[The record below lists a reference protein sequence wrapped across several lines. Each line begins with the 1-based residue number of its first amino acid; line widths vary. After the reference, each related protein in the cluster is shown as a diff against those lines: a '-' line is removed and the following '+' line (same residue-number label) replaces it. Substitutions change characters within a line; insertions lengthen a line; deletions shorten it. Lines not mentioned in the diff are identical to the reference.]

1 MRILHVTDSF
11 LPVLGG
17 IETHVD
23 ALARH
28 QAAAGD
34 EVTVVTAT
42 PATAEGQAHVDD
54 GPVTIRRMRWAGE
67 GFSADLESF
76 DLVHA
81 HVSVVSLFAAPLAA
95 TAARHGVPTVV
106 TVHSLWDGMGPIPAA
121 AAALS
126 TLRRA
131 PVTWTAVSQVAA
143 AQVVRRL
150 PRGAHAHVLPNAVEV
165 GPRPASPSTDEGRPV
180 RLVSTMRLARRKR
193 PLQLLE
199 TYAALVSHCDVP
211 VHLTLVGDGR
221 LRPTIERRVR
231 QLGLQGQVTVT
242 GRVAPSTVL
251 EVLAES
257 DVYVAPAILESFGL
271 AALEARCVG
280 LPVVGR
286 QGTGLADFID
296 SGTNGVLC
304 ASDEGIV
311 VALRELLEDPD
322 LRRRMSEHNRTTP
335 SPISWAST
343 MARHD
348 AVYARAVGRFHA
360 TAPVVL
366 QTVTGG

>member
-1 MRILHVTDSF
+1 MRILHLTDSF

-23 ALARH
+23 ALSRQ

-42 PATAEGQAHVDD
+42 PATAEGQDLVDD
-54 GPVTIRRMRWAGE
+54 GPVTVRRMRWAGE
-67 GFSADLESF
+67 GFGVDLEAF

-95 TAARHGVPTVV
+95 IAARRGVPTVV
-106 TVHSLWDGMGPIPAA
+106 TVHSLWDGLGPIPAA
-121 AAALS
+121 AASLS

-131 PVTWTAVSQVAA
+131 PVTWTAVSKVAA
-143 AQVVRRL
+143 AQVLRRL

-165 GPRPASPSTDEGRPV
+165 APRPAPGSPRLDRPV
-180 RLVSTMRLARRKR
+180 QLVSTMRLAGRKR

-199 TYAALVSHCDVP
+199 TYAALLDHCDVP
-211 VHLTLVGDGR
+211 VHLTLVGDGP
-221 LRPTIERRVR
+221 LRRAVDRRIAT
-231 QLGLQGQVTVT
+231 LGLRDLVTVT
-242 GRVAPSTVL
+242 GRVAPATVL
-251 EVLAES
+251 DVLAGS
-257 DVYVAPAILESFGL
+257 DIYVAPAILESFGL

-296 SGTNGVLC
+296 PGTSGFLC
-304 ASDEGIV
+304 ASDEGMV
-311 VALRELLEDPD
+311 GALRDLLVDPK
-322 LRRRMSEHNRTTP
+322 LRTQLSEHNRTTP
-335 SPISWAST
+335 SPMTWANA
-343 MARHD
+343 MASHE
-348 AVYARAVGRFHA
+348 AVYAWTVGRA
-360 TAPVVL
+360 GAPVPGRL

>member
-23 ALARH
+23 ALTRQ
-28 QAAAGD
+28 QAAAGED
-34 EVTVVTAT
+34 VTVLTAT
-42 PATAEGQAHVDD
+42 PATAEGQDLVDD

-76 DLVHA
+76 DIVHA

-95 TAARHGVPTVV
+95 MAARRGVPTVV

-131 PVTWTAVSQVAA
+131 PVTWTAVSRVAA
-143 AQVVRRL
+143 DQVIRRL
-150 PRGAHAHVLPNAVEV
+150 PRGTVAHVLPNAVEV
-165 GPRPASPSTDEGRPV
+165 APRVASPTHGDERPV
-180 RLVSTMRLARRKR
+180 ELVSTMRLARRKR

-199 TYAALVSHCDVP
+199 TYAALRAHCDVP
-211 VHLTLVGDGR
+211 MHLTIVGDGPQR
-221 LRPTIERRVR
+221 HAVDRTIRT
-231 QLGLQGQVTVT
+231 LGLQETVTVT
-242 GRVAPSTVL
+242 GRVSPSAVL
-251 EVLAES
+251 DVLAASEI
-257 DVYVAPAILESFGL
+257 YLAPAILESFGL
-271 AALEARCVG
+271 AALEARCIG

-286 QGTGLADFID
+286 QGTGLADFVEPGR
-296 SGTNGVLC
+296 SGLLC
-304 ASDEGIV
+304 ASDEGILTAV
-311 VALRELLEDPD
+311 RDLLLNPD
-322 LRRRMSEHNRTTP
+322 LRHQMSEHNRTT
-335 SPISWAST
+335 SSSMTWANAMT
-343 MARHD
+343 RHD
-348 AVYARAVGRFHA
+348 AVYSRAAGRA
-360 TAPVVL
+360 LVPAPAVL